1 MRNLFERIRHRWR
14 ARRRGLSEDRVV
26 CYNRPRRQKQ
36 TCTLNT
42 LMHTLVIIHLIACF
56 LMIGAIL
63 LQSGKGAEIGAAFGG
78 SSQTVFGS
86 RGPANFLSKFTV
98 VVAVVFMVTS
108 LSLAILAKER
118 TFSSTVIDLKKKE
131 TPPQRPRR
139 SHGQTG
145 SRLAF
150 LLIPPPPTSQTIFTI
165 LRTLKKGCQQ
175 GRSDREPEAYGLIK
189 TLRV

>member
-1 MRNLFERIRHRWR
+1 
-14 ARRRGLSEDRVV
+14 
-26 CYNRPRRQKQ
+26 
-36 TCTLNT
+36 
-42 LMHTLVIIHLIACF
+42 MHTLVVIIHIIACF

-131 TPPQRPRR
+131 SSQPAPASSPSPAPADKPASD
-139 SHGQTG
+139 SHP
-145 SRLAF
+145 S
-150 LLIPPPPTSQTIFTI
+150 
-165 LRTLKKGCQQ
+165 
-175 GRSDREPEAYGLIK
+175 SDPAAH
-189 TLRV
+189 